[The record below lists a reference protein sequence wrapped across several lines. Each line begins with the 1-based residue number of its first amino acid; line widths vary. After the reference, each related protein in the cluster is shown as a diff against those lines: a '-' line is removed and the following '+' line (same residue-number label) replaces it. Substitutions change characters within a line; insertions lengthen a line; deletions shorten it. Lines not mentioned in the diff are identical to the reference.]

1 MKILLVSERDEL
13 REFIRHNFIPR
24 GAEIIQYFNPIKA
37 MDNLDE
43 VDPEVVMFSSRDF
56 PRHWKPFLVFLRD
69 TKPRDQ
75 CVFVILRGDDF
86 DHEEADKAQALGV
99 NGIVHEELRDKQE
112 LARLKELINRYRD
125 IGDARAE
132 KRLIPTSADTV
143 RFVFTH
149 PERMEMVYGHVDDVS
164 ATGIA
169 VVPYDR
175 QSVMG
180 LPVGGDLPSCS
191 LRLGV
196 NIISFGARIV
206 RNERTLS
213 LVFGRLTDGQRALI
227 RSYVAGHPERE
238 LANLKDE
245 EPAVLEPV

>member
-13 REFIRHNFIPR
+13 REFIKQNFMPR
-24 GAEIIQYFNPIKA
+24 GAEIIQYYNPIKA

-56 PRHWKPFLVFLRD
+56 PRHWKPFLVFLRN

-75 CVFVILRGDDF
+75 CVFVILRGNDF

-99 NGIVHEELRDKQE
+99 NGIVDEQLRDKQE
-112 LARLKELINRYRD
+112 LSRLKDLISRYRD

-132 KRLIPTSADTV
+132 KRLIPTTADTV

-149 PERMEMVYGHVDDVS
+149 PERMEIIYGHVDDLS
-164 ATGIA
+164 ATGVAI
-169 VVPYDR
+169 VPYDR
-175 QSVMG
+175 HGVMG
-180 LPVGGDLPSCS
+180 LPVGSDLTSCS
-191 LRLGV
+191 LRIGH
-196 NIISFGARIV
+196 NIISFTSRIV

-213 LVFGRLTDGQRALI
+213 LVFGQLNDGQRALI
-227 RSYVAGHPERE
+227 RSYVAGHSQRE
-238 LANLKDE
+238 LENIDSD
-245 EPAVLEPV
+245 EPALLEPV

>member
-13 REFIRHNFIPR
+13 REFIKHNFIPR
-24 GAEIIQYFNPIKA
+24 GAEIIQYYNPIKA

-43 VDPEVVMFSSRDF
+43 VDPEVVMFSARDF

-75 CVFVILRGDDF
+75 CVFVILRGEDF

-99 NGIVHEELRDKQE
+99 NGIVDEQLRDKQE
-112 LARLKELINRYRD
+112 LARLKELVNRYRD

-132 KRLIPTSADTV
+132 KRLIPTIADTV

-149 PERMEMVYGHVDDVS
+149 PERMEMVFGNVEDLS
-164 ATGIA
+164 ATGVA
-169 VVPYDR
+169 VAPYDR
-175 QSVMG
+175 HRIMG

-191 LRLGV
+191 LRIGQ
-196 NIISFGARIV
+196 NIISFPARIV

-213 LVFGRLTDGQRALI
+213 LVFGKLNDGQRALI
-227 RSYVAGHPERE
+227 RSYVSAHSQRE
-238 LANLKDE
+238 LQVVQDD
-245 EPAVLEPV
+245 EPALLEPV

>member
-13 REFIRHNFIPR
+13 REFIKQNFIPR
-24 GAEIIQYFNPIKA
+24 GAEIIQYYNPIKA

-43 VDPEVVMFSSRDF
+43 VDPEVVMFSGRDF

-99 NGIVHEELRDKQE
+99 NGIVDEQLRDKQE
-112 LARLKELINRYRD
+112 LSRLKELINRYRD

-132 KRLIPTSADTV
+132 KRLIPTDVDTV

-149 PERMEMVYGHVDDVS
+149 PERMEMIYGHVDDLS
-164 ATGIA
+164 ATGVAI
-169 VVPYDR
+169 VPYDR
-175 QSVMG
+175 HRIMG
-180 LPVGGDLPSCS
+180 LPVGSDLSSCS
-191 LRLGV
+191 LRIGE
-196 NIISFGARIV
+196 NIISFSSRIV
-206 RNERTLS
+206 RNERALS
-213 LVFGRLTDGQRALI
+213 LVFGALNEGQRALI
-227 RSYVAGHPERE
+227 RSYVAGHSQRDLENIE
-238 LANLKDE
+238 TD
-245 EPAVLEPV
+245 EPALLEPV

>member
-13 REFIRHNFIPR
+13 REFMKRNFIPR
-24 GAEIIQYFNPIKA
+24 GAEIIQYYNPIKA

-43 VDPEVVMFSSRDF
+43 VDPEVVMFSGTDF

-75 CVFVILRGDDF
+75 CVFVLLRGDDF

-99 NGIVHEELRDKQE
+99 NGIADEQLRDRRE
-112 LARLKELINRYRD
+112 LSRLKELISRYRD

-132 KRLIPTSADTV
+132 KRLIPSDVDSV

-149 PERMEMVYGHVDDVS
+149 PHRMELVCGHVDDIS
-164 ATGIA
+164 ATGVA
-169 VVPYDR
+169 VIPYDR
-175 QSVMG
+175 HQIMD
-180 LPVGGDLPSCS
+180 LAVGSDLPRCS
-191 LRLGV
+191 LRVGEH
-196 NIISFGARIV
+196 IISFSARIV

-213 LVFGRLTDGQRALI
+213 LVFGPLTDGQKALI
-227 RSYVAGHPERE
+227 RSYVAGHAERE
-238 LANLKDE
+238 LTHTEAA
-245 EPAVLEPV
+245 EPALLEPV